1 MTEKEPDYLVSVQY
15 RIAMYCVCVRN
26 CMITTCAIVGK
37 DSAESFI
44 LVCIY
49 LCLGLTWLTMGLV
62 IHFFPANAVH
72 STSLHNYA
80 ITK

>member
-15 RIAMYCVCVRN
+15 RIAMYCICVRN

-44 LVCIY
+44 LVFICD
-49 LCLGLTWLTMGLV
+49 L
-62 IHFFPANAVH
+62 ANLANYGFSNPLLPCKR
-72 STSLHNYA
+72 STFNL
-80 ITK
+80 IT

>member
-15 RIAMYCVCVRN
+15 RIAMYCICVRN

-44 LVCIY
+44 LVFICD
-49 LCLGLTWLTMGLV
+49 LGQLG
-62 IHFFPANAVH
+62 
-72 STSLHNYA
+72 
-80 ITK
+80 